1 MIRRF
6 WSQAWVLAAGCS
18 GSAPSAVVPVGFTL
32 PDSVSLMDGSGA
44 AVTAPELLRRVA
56 SSDLVLLGEVH
67 DNPLHHTLRARLI
80 DSFDDGRPAV
90 VFEQFTESTGPIEP
104 RRAGESVEQW
114 LDRNHFD
121 RNGWRWPLHQPVV
134 EAALTHARSLWGQR
148 GSPRFG
154 ARDRAGRRVGSPV
167 SPAGAPGT
175 GAAGQR
181 RHPST
186 RSGAGG
192 GALRPAPRL
201 DGQRHARRPDRE
213 GRCHDRGAA
222 SCPGGWPRLAD
233 RRERACAAGYRGAP
247 DPPRCS
253 SGRHGTECGPAGAK
267 RGRGT
272 PQRRITAAVRS
283 GPHHPQ
289 ERAGRPVRGLS
300 SPTAPILIR
309 PETGPGAPRQV

>member
-134 EAALTHARSLWGQR
+134 EAALTHARSLWGS
-148 GSPRFG
+148 GVPRDSVRAIVREGESAAPSHLRALLARAPLDSAATRALDQELVAGHCGRLPASMVSGMRAAQTVRDAAMTAALLRAREDGPAWLIAGNGHVRRDIAVPRILRAVAPDAMVLSVGLLERSAGG
-154 ARDRAGRRVGSPV
+154 AR
-167 SPAGAPGT
+167 
-175 GAAGQR
+175 
-181 RHPST
+181 PSAESLRQFDLVLIT
-186 RSGAGG
+186 PRS
-192 GALRPAPRL
+192 
-201 DGQRHARRPDRE
+201 
-213 GRCHDRGAA
+213 
-222 SCPGGWPRLAD
+222 
-233 RRERACAAGYRGAP
+233 ERADPCAAFPAQ
-247 DPPRCS
+247 PPRS
-253 SGRHGTECGPAGAK
+253 
-267 RGRGT
+267 
-272 PQRRITAAVRS
+272 
-283 GPHHPQ
+283 
-289 ERAGRPVRGLS
+289 
-300 SPTAPILIR
+300 
-309 PETGPGAPRQV
+309 